1 MKIDPSDTVRL
12 RAATS
17 RNMTLKFTVPLREG
31 SFERGCWNT
40 HRYILI
46 PIYLLS
52 YGLFN
57 IKS

>member
-12 RAATS
+12 RAATYG
-17 RNMTLKFTVPLREG
+17 NMTLKFTVPLREG
-31 SFERGCWNT
+31 RFERGWCW
-40 HRYILI
+40 IFFFLI

-57 IKS
+57 TKS